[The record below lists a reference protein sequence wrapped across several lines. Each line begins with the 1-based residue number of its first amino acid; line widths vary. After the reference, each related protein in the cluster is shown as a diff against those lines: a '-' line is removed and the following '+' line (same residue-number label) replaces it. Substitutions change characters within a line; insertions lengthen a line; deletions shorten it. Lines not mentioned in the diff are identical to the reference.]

1 MESED
6 QEAKRQIEL
15 KNKYLADLQTNLS
28 GSRKEGFKEGK
39 ESVLKMIIKNRPEM
53 SSESIAEML
62 EIDIDQVNRCREE
75 LSRQNGS

>member
-6 QEAKRQIEL
+6 QEAKRHIEL
-15 KNKYLADLQTNLS
+15 KNKYLADLETNLA

-39 ESVLKMIIKNRPEM
+39 ESVLKTIIKNRPEM

-62 EIDIDQVNRCREE
+62 EIDIDQVKRCREE